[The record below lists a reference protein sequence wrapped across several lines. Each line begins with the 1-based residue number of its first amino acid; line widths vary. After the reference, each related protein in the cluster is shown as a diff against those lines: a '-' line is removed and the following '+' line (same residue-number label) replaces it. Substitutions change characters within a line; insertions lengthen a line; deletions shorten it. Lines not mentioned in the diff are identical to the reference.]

1 MPADDK
7 SISPVVEYRVKFKN
21 LRLAVQ
27 DSSGNAKAESWRCKI
42 ALDPGTDSTPY
53 TLSVSRKAFNDGFLH
68 SGELARLAGIS
79 TDTLRYYER
88 KGLFPRPHRAAN
100 GYRQYPPETLDRIRL
115 VRRALA
121 VGFSVDELSRLLAE
135 RDKGKAPCRQVRA
148 LLQEKLTGLERQLAD
163 LEALRGELQGIL
175 SDWDERL
182 GQTETGKQARLLDAL
197 AADSKTEGRRTPAT
211 SRLNG
216 AKSKRSVR

>member
-1 MPADDK
+1 M
-7 SISPVVEYRVKFKN
+7 
-21 LRLAVQ
+21 
-27 DSSGNAKAESWRCKI
+27 
-42 ALDPGTDSTPY
+42 LDPGTDSTLY
-53 TLSVSRKAFNDGFLH
+53 TLSVSRKAANNGFLR
-68 SGELARLAGIS
+68 SGELARLAGVS

-88 KGLFPRPHRAAN
+88 KGLFPRPRRSAN

-135 RDKGKAPCRQVRA
+135 RDRGKAPCRQVQA
-148 LLQEKLTGLERQLAD
+148 LLQEKVTDLERQLAD
-163 LEALRGELQGIL
+163 LEALRDELQEIL
-175 SDWDERL
+175 SDWDVRL

-197 AADSKTEGRRTPAT
+197 TTDAGMGGRRAPAA